1 MSMLKN
7 GKLKYNDGRT
17 KQSFKDQTDIHKI
30 LAKAQRTGTVSH
42 INTYGEQY
50 GEFADFDFLQAQLQI
65 AKGREIFEA
74 LPSEVRT
81 EFANEPANFFAF
93 ANDEKNTEKLS
104 NLLPQIAEPGAFFP
118 VVQGNTE
125 TEVVATET
133 TESTV
138 ETTTEASETDST

>member
-17 KQSFKDQTDIHKI
+17 KQTFKDQTDIHKI

-42 INTYGEQY
+42 INTYGQQY

-65 AKGREIFEA
+65 ARGNEIFEA

-81 EFANEPANFFAF
+81 EFGNQAGNFFAF
-93 ANDEKNTEKLS
+93 ANEEKNTGKLTE
-104 NLLPQIAEPGAFFP
+104 LLPQIAEPGAYFP
-118 VVQGNTE
+118 TVHGNAE
-125 TEVVATET
+125 TGVVATET